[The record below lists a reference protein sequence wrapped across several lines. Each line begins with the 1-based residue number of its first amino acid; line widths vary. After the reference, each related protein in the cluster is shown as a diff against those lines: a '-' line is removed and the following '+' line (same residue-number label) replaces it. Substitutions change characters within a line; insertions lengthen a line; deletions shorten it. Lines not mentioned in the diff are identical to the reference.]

1 MTTITGR
8 VWLFG
13 DDLNTDV
20 IHPPQFFSLDE
31 EKVKSGLF
39 HGLDPGIQP
48 SLRPG
53 DVLVGGHNFGCGSS
67 RETSVRALKL
77 NGIGAIIAIDFARI
91 FFRNC
96 TNNGIPCLTP
106 SRAQDLDV
114 LRAGHV
120 VEVDP
125 GRARMTTETG
135 EEIPLDPPGQFVQ
148 RIWQAGGLLSL
159 LPDPRPERGV

>member
-31 EKVKSGLF
+31 EKVRAGLF

-48 SLRPG
+48 RLRPG

-67 RETSVRALKL
+67 RETSVRSLKL
-77 NGIGAIIAIDFARI
+77 NGIGALIALDFARI

-96 TNNGIPCLTP
+96 TNNGIPCLTLA
-106 SRAQDLDV
+106 RARDLQA
-114 LRAGHV
+114 LRPGQV
-120 VEVDP
+120 VNVDP
-125 GRARMTTETG
+125 EQARMTTEEG
-135 EEIPLDPPGQFVQ
+135 EEIPLDPPGGFVQ
-148 RIWQAGGLLSL
+148 RIWQAGGLLAL
-159 LPDPRPERGV
+159 LPDSRPERGA